1 MSRAIQVVAVS
12 GGKGGVGK
20 TNVAINISIGLAEAG
35 SRVVLLDADFGLAN
49 VDVLLGLKASNTIE
63 QVLDGSCSLQ
73 DIMLTGPAGIKIIPA
88 SSGTRHL
95 SMLSSMEHAGLI
107 RAFSDIANQLDVLVV
122 DTAAGISDSV
132 VNFLSAAQEVLM
144 VVCNEPSSITDAYAL
159 IKLMN
164 RDFGRSRFRIVANM
178 VADEREGRQLF
189 ESLNQVCGQFLDVGL
204 IYAGTIPFDTKLRD
218 AVRQQTPVILAA
230 PSSESARALRSLAA
244 QVKDWPLPAR
254 AQGHLVFFVEQ
265 LLAAKDR
272 SDGADNAVRF
282 K

>member
-189 ESLNQVCGQFLDVGL
+189 ESLNQVCGQFWTWV
-204 IYAGTIPFDTKLRD
+204 
-218 AVRQQTPVILAA
+218 
-230 PSSESARALRSLAA
+230 
-244 QVKDWPLPAR
+244 
-254 AQGHLVFFVEQ
+254 
-265 LLAAKDR
+265 
-272 SDGADNAVRF
+272 
-282 K
+282 

>member
-1 MSRAIQVVAVS
+1 MTRPIQVIAVS

-20 TNVAINISIGLAEAG
+20 TNVAINISVGLAEAG

-95 SMLSSMEHAGLI
+95 SMLGSMEHAGLI

-204 IYAGTIPFDTKLRD
+204 IYAGTVPFDTKLRD

-230 PSSESARALRSLAA
+230 PSSESARALRGLAA
-244 QVKDWPLPAR
+244 QVKEWPLPAR

-265 LLAAKDR
+265 LLTVKDR
-272 SDGADNAVRF
+272 TDGADSAVRF
-282 K
+282 

>member
-1 MSRAIQVVAVS
+1 MTRPIQVIAVS

-20 TNVAINISIGLAEAG
+20 SNVAINLSVAMAEEG

-88 SSGTRHL
+88 SSGTRRL
-95 SMLSSMEHAGLI
+95 SMLSALEHAGLI
-107 RAFSDIANQLDVLVV
+107 RAFSDIAMQLDVLVI

-132 VNFLSAAQEVLM
+132 VNFLTAAHEVVM

-159 IKLMN
+159 IKLLN
-164 RDFGRSRFRIVANM
+164 RDFGRSRFRIMANM
-178 VADEREGRQLF
+178 VADEQEGRQLF

-204 IYAGTIPFDTKLRD
+204 IYAGAVPFDVKLRES
-218 AVRQQTPVILAA
+218 VRQQTPVVVAA
-230 PSSESARALRSLAA
+230 PSSPSARALRELAKQA
-244 QVKDWPLPAR
+244 QKWPLPAK
-254 AQGHLVFFVEQ
+254 AQGHLVFFVEH
-265 LLAAKDR
+265 LLSAKASVDR
-272 SDGADNAVRF
+272 EAVQGQ
-282 K
+282 